1 MTLEIIISLLALLIS
16 VVVLVRSRT
25 FNQQQIDLQ
34 RVVSDLAQKQLDIL
48 NAEEKKSQITKHT
61 NIHIEIVPHSNA
73 HKFLV
78 TNTGEY
84 PAREVEFEL
93 EPQGGRPN
101 PLIQSDYDGKFPIPI
116 LQPGNSVG
124 VLAGFHMGSA
134 TAVLVKLRWKEEGD
148 NPWEIETFISL

>member
-61 NIHIEIVPHSNA
+61 NIHIKILPHRNSN
-73 HKFLV
+73 KLLL
-78 TNTGEY
+78 N
-84 PAREVEFEL
+84 
-93 EPQGGRPN
+93 
-101 PLIQSDYDGKFPIPI
+101 
-116 LQPGNSVG
+116 
-124 VLAGFHMGSA
+124 VL
-134 TAVLVKLRWKEEGD
+134 
-148 NPWEIETFISL
+148 